1 MMLGN
6 IPMPGRPIIGPIAL
20 AVGAGWGRLDIF
32 LLVFFSLSILLLEDD
47 II

>member
-20 AVGAGWGRLDIF
+20 AVGAGW
-32 LLVFFSLSILLLEDD
+32 LVWTFFS
-47 II
+47 